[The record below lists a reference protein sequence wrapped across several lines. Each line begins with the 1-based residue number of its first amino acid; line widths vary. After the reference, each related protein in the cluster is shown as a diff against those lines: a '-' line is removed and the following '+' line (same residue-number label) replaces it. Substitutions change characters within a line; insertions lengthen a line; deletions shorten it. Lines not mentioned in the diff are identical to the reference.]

1 LNDLDMDIAGVG
13 PAVAQQLIHE
23 GLVHDVADLYFLKLR
38 REDMF
43 KLERWDKKKVDALLQ
58 QIEER

>member
-1 LNDLDMDIAGVG
+1 MDIAGVG

-38 REDMF
+38 RDDLL
-43 KLERWDKKKVDALLQ
+43 KLERWETRKVDTLLQ
-58 QIEER
+58 QIEHR